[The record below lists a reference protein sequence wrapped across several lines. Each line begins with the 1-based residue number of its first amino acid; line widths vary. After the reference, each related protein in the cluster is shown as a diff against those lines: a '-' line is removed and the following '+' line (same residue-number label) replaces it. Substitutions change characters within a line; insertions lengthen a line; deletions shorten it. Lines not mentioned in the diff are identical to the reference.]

1 MSDFIDIKRQ
11 TRIALPED
19 DNYIY
24 RLGVALYGFASINSF
39 MIEIICHI
47 DCNEDQ
53 TSLSNK
59 MSGKILEIFRKKLI
73 AMKAEGQFPEF
84 YETMEN
90 TADLFQ
96 KLNLQRSDFV
106 HSYPITN
113 KDNQQIL
120 HRRKDVDNKYF
131 QVDNDFLDEFI
142 GELEVV
148 SDGLYKIRAVVQQKL

>member
-24 RLGVALYGFASINSF
+24 RLGIALYGFASINSF

-47 DCNEDQ
+47 DSNEDQ
-53 TSLSNK
+53 TLLSNK
-59 MSGKILEIFRKKLI
+59 MSGKILEIFRKKLT
-73 AMKAEGQFPEF
+73 AMKAEGQFPEI

-113 KDNQQIL
+113 NDNQQIL

-131 QVDNDFLDEFI
+131 EVDNDFLDKFI
-142 GELEVV
+142 DELELV
-148 SDGLYKIRAVVQQKL
+148 SDGLYKIREVVQ

>member
-1 MSDFIDIKRQ
+1 MSDFIEIKKQ
-11 TRIALPED
+11 TRIALPLD

-24 RLGVALYGFASINSF
+24 RLGIALYGFASINSF

-47 DCNEDQ
+47 DSSEDQ

-59 MSGKILEIFRKKLI
+59 MSGEILKIFRKKLI
-73 AMKAEGQFPEF
+73 AMKAEVQFPEI

-113 KDNQQIL
+113 NDNQQIL

-131 QVDNDFLDEFI
+131 EVDNDFLDKFI
-142 GELEVV
+142 GELELV
-148 SDGLYKIRAVVQQKL
+148 SDGLYKIREVVQQKL